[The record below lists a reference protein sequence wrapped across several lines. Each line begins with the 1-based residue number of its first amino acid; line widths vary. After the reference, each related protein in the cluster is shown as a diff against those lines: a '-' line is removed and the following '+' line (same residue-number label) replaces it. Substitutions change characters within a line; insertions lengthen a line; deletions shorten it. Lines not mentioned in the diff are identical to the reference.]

1 MNFLLIAIP
10 TIYTHGFQQVAKWN
24 SCGVD
29 YIHLEQE
36 CELLAMVD
44 NIEGKLQHDFLEW
57 NRNAFIVNH
66 TNV

>member
-10 TIYTHGFQQVAKWN
+10 VIYIHGFQQVAKWN
-24 SCGVD
+24 SCGVE

-44 NIEGKLQHDFLEW
+44 NIEGQ
-57 NRNAFIVNH
+57 
-66 TNV
+66 TPT